1 MTEGLSRSDHELT
14 AQDRR
19 ALDRLL
25 VRIARNAEAIEQVLD
40 TVELLGSSG
49 AIAGLNAALDEFD
62 DNFSAATRPELM
74 SMIANGMMLLGMLSE
89 LRYQPF
95 FDLAMHAPAVMN
107 EAYPRFRQ
115 RRDKLGLREAIDLL
129 RSPEIAAA
137 LELLVAVLRAQR
149 GGSGETRPAFPRTS
163 RRSAAG

>member
-1 MTEGLSRSDHELT
+1 MTDSLSRSDDELT
-14 AQDRR
+14 PEDRG

-49 AIAGLNAALDEFD
+49 AIAGFNAGLDEFD

-74 SMIANGMMLLGMLSE
+74 SMIANGMMLLGVLSE

-115 RRDKLGLREAIDLL
+115 RREKLGVREAIDLL
-129 RSPEIAAA
+129 RSPEIAAL

-149 GGSGETRPAFPRTS
+149 GAENTGRPVPRG
-163 RRSAAG
+163 RGR

>member
-1 MTEGLSRSDHELT
+1 MTDSLSRSDDELT
-14 AQDRR
+14 PEDRG

-49 AIAGLNAALDEFD
+49 AIAGLNAGLDEFD

-115 RRDKLGLREAIDLL
+115 RREKLGVREAIDLL
-129 RSPEIAAA
+129 RSPEIAAL
-137 LELLVAVLRAQR
+137 LELVVAVLRAQR
-149 GGSGETRPAFPRTS
+149 GAENTGRPVS
-163 RRSAAG
+163 RGRRR

>member
-1 MTEGLSRSDHELT
+1 MTDSLSRSEDELT
-14 AQDRR
+14 PEDRR
-19 ALDRLL
+19 VLDRLL

-49 AIAGLNAALDEFD
+49 AIAGLNAGLDEFD

-95 FDLAMHAPAVMN
+95 FDLAMHAPAVIN

-115 RRDKLGLREAIDLL
+115 RREKLGVREAVDLL
-129 RSPEIAAA
+129 RSPEIAGI

-149 GGSGETRPAFPRTS
+149 GAENTGRPLPRG
-163 RRSAAG
+163 RRR